1 MATSNTASLIPA
13 PPTATHL
20 PVVHHLV
27 TIKLTRENYLLW
39 KAQIVPYLRGQHLF
53 GFLDGSRPAPS
64 PFLDGSSQSE
74 PNPAHQAW
82 LIQDQ
87 MILSTLISSLSEN
100 ILAYVVKCATS
111 RDVWITLERMEGDS
125 SIADYFTHLHRS
137 CGHTLAAINQPL
149 SEEEQIS
156 PSSLPVLAGSEYE
169 SFITTV
175 HMRTELLSI
184 ETLYG
189 HLLSQELR
197 MVQAPNPKSICLLQG
212 LTLPAFGGNSWLS
225 WPLVGIGMVDLPI
238 PIKLDAPLQATVSIV
253 VEIVAVGPPQ
263 MVLVLL
269 VSDSNK
275 QALLATPQTASD
287 DQWYADFGATHHL
300 TADLANLNVR
310 ADEYQGQDNIRVG
323 NGTGLPIK
331 HVGTTHVLSPSSSF
345 QLNDDQATRRTLVH
359 GPSRNGL
366 YPFPFFIKKHHQ
378 SNKNP
383 TAFVAQTPPS
393 QAVSLIGPYPLLSSQ
408 ARSITASP
416 DIAPSRAAPAVTNE
430 PTSAPYLEPVSAAQ
444 TEPIIH
450 TQTATTH
457 VVLPNTPSDT
467 HLTPAASPENSSQT
481 DPSSAPPPPPPS
493 SHPMMT
499 RSKNQISK
507 PKIPTDG
514 TIRYPLPT
522 ALLAVT
528 AGPLTVSEPTC
539 FTVAVKS
546 REWRHAMNLEFDALL
561 RNQTWTLVPSHSS
574 QNLIG
579 CKWVFRVKRKAD
591 GTVERHKARLVAKG
605 FHQQF
610 GVDYDETYS
619 PVIKPTTVRTVL
631 SLAISSGWCL
641 RQIDIQ
647 NAFLHGTLKEEVFMS
662 QPPGYKHPLY
672 PNYVCKLQRAIYG
685 LKQAPRAWFSR
696 LSNKLLD
703 LGFHGSRSDSS
714 LFIYK
719 TTSLTMFILI
729 YVDDIIITAS
739 QPESIDDLLLSLT
752 HEFAVKDLGNLNF
765 FLGIE
770 VLSNPHGIILSQHRY
785 IIDLLH
791 RTKMSEAKPI
801 TTPMASTSSLSA
813 FEGELFPDLTLYRS
827 TVGALQYLALTR
839 PDIAFTVN
847 KLSQFMQ
854 KPLLPHWQ
862 TVKRLLRYL
871 KNTLNFGL
879 QIYRSSSSTI
889 QAFSDADWAGSR
901 DDRRS
906 TGSYCL
912 FLGKNL
918 ISWSCKKQAT
928 VARSSTEAEY
938 KALANAAAEVKW
950 LQSLL
955 QELGQS
961 SSSAPVL
968 WCDNIGATYLS
979 TNPVF
984 HARTKHIE
992 IDFHFV
998 RDMVASKTLLVKFL
1012 STHDQLADLLTKP
1025 LSSPRFVLLRSKLN
1039 VIPIPLDLR
1048 GSVKDIN
1055 PLHSNSAA
1063 TEDKDAATEDNT
1075 KHN

>member
-1 MATSNTASLIPA
+1 
-13 PPTATHL
+13 
-20 PVVHHLV
+20 VV
-27 TIKLTRENYLLW
+27 
-39 KAQIVPYLRGQHLF
+39 P
-53 GFLDGSRPAPS
+53 
-64 PFLDGSSQSE
+64 
-74 PNPAHQAW
+74 
-82 LIQDQ
+82 
-87 MILSTLISSLSEN
+87 
-100 ILAYVVKCATS
+100 
-111 RDVWITLERMEGDS
+111 
-125 SIADYFTHLHRS
+125 
-137 CGHTLAAINQPL
+137 
-149 SEEEQIS
+149 
-156 PSSLPVLAGSEYE
+156 
-169 SFITTV
+169 
-175 HMRTELLSI
+175 
-184 ETLYG
+184 
-189 HLLSQELR
+189 
-197 MVQAPNPKSICLLQG
+197 
-212 LTLPAFGGNSWLS
+212 
-225 WPLVGIGMVDLPI
+225 
-238 PIKLDAPLQATVSIV
+238 
-253 VEIVAVGPPQ
+253 
-263 MVLVLL
+263 
-269 VSDSNK
+269 
-275 QALLATPQTASD
+275 
-287 DQWYADFGATHHL
+287 
-300 TADLANLNVR
+300 
-310 ADEYQGQDNIRVG
+310 
-323 NGTGLPIK
+323 
-331 HVGTTHVLSPSSSF
+331 
-345 QLNDDQATRRTLVH
+345 
-359 GPSRNGL
+359 
-366 YPFPFFIKKHHQ
+366 
-378 SNKNP
+378 
-383 TAFVAQTPPS
+383 
-393 QAVSLIGPYPLLSSQ
+393 
-408 ARSITASP
+408 
-416 DIAPSRAAPAVTNE
+416 
-430 PTSAPYLEPVSAAQ
+430 
-444 TEPIIH
+444 
-450 TQTATTH
+450 
-457 VVLPNTPSDT
+457 PNTTSDP
-467 HLTPAASPENSSQT
+467 HLTPAASPESSSQT
-481 DPSSAPPPPPPS
+481 DPSSAPLLPHTS
-493 SHPMMT
+493 SHPMIT

-528 AGPLTVSEPTC
+528 TSPLSVSEPTC
-539 FTVAVKS
+539 FTMAVKS

-561 RNQTWTLVPSHSS
+561 RNQTWTLVPSHPS

-647 NAFLHGTLKEEVFMS
+647 NAFLHGNLSKEVFMS
-662 QPPGYKHPLY
+662 QPPGYKHSLY
-672 PNYVCKLQRAIYG
+672 PNHVCKLQRAIYG

-703 LGFHGSRSDSS
+703 LGFHGSCSDSS

-739 QPESIDDLLLSLT
+739 KPESIDDLLLSLT
-752 HEFAVKDLGNLNF
+752 HDFAVKDLGNLNF

-801 TTPMASTSSLSA
+801 TTPMASTTSLSA

-839 PDIAFTVN
+839 PDIAFMVN

-871 KNTLNFGL
+871 KNTLHFGL
-879 QIYRSSSSTI
+879 QIYRSSSPTI

-906 TGSYCL
+906 TCSYCI

-918 ISWSCKKQAT
+918 ISWRCKKQAT

-955 QELGQS
+955 
-961 SSSAPVL
+961 
-968 WCDNIGATYLS
+968 
-979 TNPVF
+979 
-984 HARTKHIE
+984 
-992 IDFHFV
+992 
-998 RDMVASKTLLVKFL
+998 
-1012 STHDQLADLLTKP
+1012 
-1025 LSSPRFVLLRSKLN
+1025 
-1039 VIPIPLDLR
+1039 
-1048 GSVKDIN
+1048 
-1055 PLHSNSAA
+1055 
-1063 TEDKDAATEDNT
+1063 
-1075 KHN
+1075 

>member
-87 MILSTLISSLSEN
+87 MILSALISSLSEN

-111 RDVWITLERMEGDS
+111 RDVWITLERM
-125 SIADYFTHLHRS
+125 FTAHSR
-137 CGHTLAAINQPL
+137 A
-149 SEEEQIS
+149 
-156 PSSLPVLAGSEYE
+156 
-169 SFITTV
+169 
-175 HMRTELLSI
+175 RTMTI
-184 ETLYG
+184 
-189 HLLSQELR
+189 R
-197 MVQAPNPKSICLLQG
+197 PNPKSICLLQG
-212 LTLPAFGGNSWLS
+212 LTLPAVAEI
-225 WPLVGIGMVDLPI
+225 PLVGIGMVDLPI

-275 QALLATPQTASD
+275 QALLATVHRLLLMTNGLMSIT
-287 DQWYADFGATHHL
+287 GS
-300 TADLANLNVR
+300 
-310 ADEYQGQDNIRVG
+310 EDNIRVG
-323 NGTGLPIK
+323 N
-331 HVGTTHVLSPSSSF
+331 
-345 QLNDDQATRRTLVH
+345 
-359 GPSRNGL
+359 
-366 YPFPFFIKKHHQ
+366 
-378 SNKNP
+378 
-383 TAFVAQTPPS
+383 AQTPPS

>member
-1 MATSNTASLIPA
+1 MATSNIASLIPA
-13 PPTATHL
+13 PPTATYL

-87 MILSTLISSLSEN
+87 MILSALISSLSEN

-111 RDVWITLERMEGDS
+111 RDVWITLERMFTAHSRARTMTIRYQLSTLKKGDS
-125 SIADYFTHLHRS
+125 SIADYFHTFTGLVD
-137 CGHTLAAINQPL
+137 TLAAINQPL

-156 PSSLPVLAGSEYE
+156 FLLAGLGSEYE
-169 SFITTV
+169 SFITTAQPKV
-175 HMRTELLSI
+175 DLS
-184 ETLYG
+184 LAG
-189 HLLSQELR
+189 AHFASR
-197 MVQAPNPKSICLLQG
+197 
-212 LTLPAFGGNSWLS
+212 GGNSS
-225 WPLVGIGMVDLPI
+225 RGDRNGRSSYSN
-238 PIKLDAPLQATVSIV
+238 QAGCSSSGNRFNRGRNRGRGTSTNGSRPTCQVCGKFGHMALTCYHRFDNSYS
-253 VEIVAVGPPQ
+253 
-263 MVLVLL
+263 
-269 VSDSNK
+269 SDSNK

-287 DQWYADFGATHHL
+287 DQWYADSGATHHL

-345 QLNDDQATRRTLVH
+345 QLNDVLHVPQISQNLLSIQKFTTDTNTFVELHPQFFSVKDQATRRTLVH

-647 NAFLHGTLKEEVFMS
+647 NAFLHGTLK
-662 QPPGYKHPLY
+662 G
-672 PNYVCKLQRAIYG
+672 R
-685 LKQAPRAWFSR
+685 
-696 LSNKLLD
+696 
-703 LGFHGSRSDSS
+703 
-714 LFIYK
+714 
-719 TTSLTMFILI
+719 
-729 YVDDIIITAS
+729 
-739 QPESIDDLLLSLT
+739 
-752 HEFAVKDLGNLNF
+752 GNLNF

-827 TVGALQYLALTR
+827 TVGTLQYLALTR

-889 QAFSDADWAGSR
+889 QAFSDADWVGSR

-984 HARTKHIE
+984 HARNQAH
-992 IDFHFV
+992 
-998 RDMVASKTLLVKFL
+998 
-1012 STHDQLADLLTKP
+1012 
-1025 LSSPRFVLLRSKLN
+1025 
-1039 VIPIPLDLR
+1039 
-1048 GSVKDIN
+1048 
-1055 PLHSNSAA
+1055 
-1063 TEDKDAATEDNT
+1063 
-1075 KHN
+1075 